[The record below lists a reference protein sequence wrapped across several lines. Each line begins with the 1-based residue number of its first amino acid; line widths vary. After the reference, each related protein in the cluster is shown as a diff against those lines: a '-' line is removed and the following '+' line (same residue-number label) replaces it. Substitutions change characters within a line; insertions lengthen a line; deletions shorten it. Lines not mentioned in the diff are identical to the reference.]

1 MVIWITGLSGAGKT
15 ALCDAL
21 HDRLKPFLPELV
33 LLDGDAVRGL
43 FGNNLGFS
51 EDERKQQ
58 IGRIQGLAKMLSDQ
72 GLVVLVGALYAHPDL
87 LAWNRKNFAAY
98 FEIHLDAPLE
108 LVARRDSKGLYAGAA
123 GGGTKDVVGV
133 DIPYHAPPAPDLRID
148 ASVGESIEDM
158 AARVIGAVP
167 RLAAA
172 MEAGGA

>member
-58 IGRIQGLAKMLSDQ
+58 IGRIQGLARMLSDQ
-72 GLVVLVGALYAHPDL
+72 SLVVLVGALYAHPDL

-108 LVARRDSKGLYAGAA
+108 LVKRRDGKGLYAGAA
-123 GGGTKDVVGV
+123 IGTIKDVVGV
-133 DIPYHAPPAPDLRID
+133 DIPYHAPEAPDLRID
-148 ASVGESIEDM
+148 ATADGSIEDM
-158 AARVIGAVP
+158 AARVISAVP
-167 RLAAA
+167 RLAMAV
-172 MEAGGA
+172 EAGGA